1 MVFIDKIKNNPLFKV
16 GASYSLA
23 STCSS
28 ICTMIIGFLNMR
40 WLGPE
45 LLGIWQSVTIINA
58 YLPFLQLGIQGGLNL
73 ELPIMLGAKKESK
86 ALKLIATSY
95 AFAISLAVF
104 LFILSVIAVIVMVI
118 KGIEMKILLAFAVVM
133 LTAIEFC
140 FRYHFIARYRSAGAF
155 HYLTR
160 IYWINCLLILVL
172 AFLIFKF
179 QFYGLLLY
187 HAILYTVDT
196 VLMYVWAPYRT
207 EKPKFHVCQ

>member
-1 MVFIDKIKNNPLFKV
+1 MNFIEKIKKHSLFKV
-16 GASYSLA
+16 GASYSIA

-58 YLPFLQLGIQGGLNL
+58 YLPFFQLGIQSGLNL
-73 ELPIMLGAKKESK
+73 ELPIMLGENKESK

-104 LFILSVIAVIVMVI
+104 LFVLSVISVIVMVM
-118 KGIEMKILLAFAVVM
+118 KGVELKILLAFAVVM

-160 IYWINCLLILVL
+160 IYWVNCLLILFL
-172 AFLIFKF
+172 A
-179 QFYGLLLY
+179 YS
-187 HAILYTVDT
+187 
-196 VLMYVWAPYRT
+196 
-207 EKPKFHVCQ
+207 